1 MKDKIIRILGLNTT
15 FYLILF
21 TCFILG
27 GSTASPKFSFFR
39 PHSKFLER
47 MLNNEERMKLIHF
60 RRFFHDMSKDEFM
73 SRVNLARKRVS
84 RLNRRNTKATLDE
97 DGAPLPTKSSKQ
109 R

>member
-1 MKDKIIRILGLNTT
+1 MGLQHRD
-15 FYLILF
+15 FFDIF
-21 TCFILG
+21 SCFILG